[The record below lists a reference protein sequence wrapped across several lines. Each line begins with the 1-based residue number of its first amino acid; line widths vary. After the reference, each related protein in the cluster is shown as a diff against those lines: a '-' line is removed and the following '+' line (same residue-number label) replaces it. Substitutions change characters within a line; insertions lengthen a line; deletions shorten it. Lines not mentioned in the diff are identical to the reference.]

1 MRQFQAFDQ
10 RVELSGGHL
19 IAIVQAFPAG
29 TERIGAA
36 ILTARGINS
45 PEPESWYSLQAVLD
59 MMKDLYEKFNPGLL
73 TRMGYRV
80 AQLVKLPPHWQSIDT
95 ALSELDIGYK
105 MNHRGGE
112 IGSYACENLGTDS
125 GLRRMKVVVTTH
137 WPREYELGL
146 IQGIGDR
153 FKNKDVEVFV
163 RKDEEAPCRKN
174 GGGSCTY
181 LVSWG

>member
-29 TERIGAA
+29 TEKIGVAM
-36 ILTARGINS
+36 LTARGINA
-45 PEPESWYSLQAVLD
+45 PQPDSWYKLQAVLD
-59 MMKDLYEKFNPGLL
+59 VMKDLYATFNPGLL

-80 AQLVKLPPHWQSIDT
+80 AQLVKLPPHWQSLEI
-95 ALSELDIGYK
+95 ALNELDIGYK

-112 IGSYACENLGTDS
+112 IGSYACEDLGIQS
-125 GLRRMKVVVTTH
+125 GLRRIKMIVKTH
-137 WPREYELGL
+137 WPCEYELGL

-153 FKNKDVEVFV
+153 FKKEGIEVLV
-163 RKDEEAPCRKN
+163 RKDEEAPCRRT
-174 GGGSCTY
+174 GGDSCTY
-181 LVSWG
+181 LVSWV